1 VLIPSLDRRRLLAG
15 LAVGSVAT
23 LLPARIAFARGAETE
38 KRFVF
43 VIQRGATDGLSTLA
57 PVGDPAFAA
66 VRGELANDFVEA
78 AKLDSMFSLHPSL
91 PTLDELF
98 QAKEALFIHATS
110 SPYRDR
116 SHFDGQNVLETGGTA
131 PYQLKDGW
139 LNRTLG
145 LLPGGTRALAI
156 GSEVPA
162 ALRGPNEVSSYGN
175 SGLPDANDDLLD
187 RVSQLYA
194 GDPQLHGL
202 WDAALSAK
210 GMASGMD
217 DKGQDPA
224 DLGRLAAQL
233 LSGTNGARIAMI
245 ETEGWDTHSNQA
257 ARLQRQFKGLDG
269 LISALRDGLAP
280 VWNDTVVLVATEF
293 GRTAAINGTKGTDH
307 GTGSLAML
315 LGGAVAGGRVVA
327 DWPGLAK
334 DQLYEARDLKPT
346 TALDAAIAGA
356 LGGHFG
362 LDAGKV
368 LAKAFPGSRSEPIE
382 GLVRA

>member
-1 VLIPSLDRRRLLAG
+1 MLIPSLDRRHLLAG
-15 LAVGSVAT
+15 LAIGSAAT
-23 LLPARIAFARGAETE
+23 LLPARIAFARGAETD

-43 VIQRGATDGLSTLA
+43 VIQRGATDGLSTVA

-66 VRGELANDFVEA
+66 VRGELASDFAEA
-78 AKLDSMFSLHPSL
+78 AKLDSMFALHPSL
-91 PTLDELF
+91 PTLGELF
-98 QAKEALFIHATS
+98 QAKQALFIHATS

-116 SHFDGQNVLETGGTA
+116 SHFDGQNVLETGGIV

-139 LNRTLG
+139 LNRTLD
-145 LLPGGTRALAI
+145 LLPGGTRALAV
-156 GSEVPA
+156 GPNVPA

-175 SGLPDANDDLLD
+175 SGLPDANDDLLR
-187 RVSQLYA
+187 RVGQLYA
-194 GDPQLHGL
+194 GDAQLHAL

-210 GMASGMD
+210 GMASGTGGM
-217 DKGQDPA
+217 GQDPA
-224 DLGRLAAQL
+224 DLGKLAAQL
-233 LSGTNGARIAMI
+233 LSGVDGARIAMI
-245 ETEGWDTHSNQA
+245 ETDGWDTHFNQA

-269 LISALRDGLAP
+269 LVSALRDGLGP
-280 VWNDTVVLVATEF
+280 VWNNTVVLVATEF

-327 DWPGLAK
+327 DWPGLAQS
-334 DQLYEARDLKPT
+334 QLYQARDLKPT

-356 LGGHFG
+356 VGGHFG

-368 LAKAFPGSRSEPIE
+368 LAKAFPGSKGVPVEV
-382 GLVRA
+382 LVRV